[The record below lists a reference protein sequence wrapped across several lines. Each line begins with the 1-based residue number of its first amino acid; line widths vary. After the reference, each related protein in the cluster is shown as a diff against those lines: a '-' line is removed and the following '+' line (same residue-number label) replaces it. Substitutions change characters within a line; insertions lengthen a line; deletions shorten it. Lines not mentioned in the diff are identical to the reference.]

1 MGAYDTSLPHAVTS
15 EAIKHHAA
23 EVEEQL
29 THRLV
34 SKGQVLYASIVAFFA
49 WMFSVYDFILFGT
62 LLPLIAQ
69 EFGWSTSTSVA
80 IATYVSIGTFLV
92 SLTVGPIADY
102 FGRRNGLVVTVA
114 GAALSS
120 GLAAFTMSPVY
131 LVIVRALSGFGYSEQ
146 AVNTTY
152 LSEIFGARRR
162 GFIYSFVQGGWPIGV
177 LFASAV
183 ARLLLPLVGWRGVFL
198 VATFPAIVILLL
210 RLKLPESP
218 RYQKTQEVRDLVRQG
233 KVAEAEKAGAEYGV
247 DASQAG
253 HFTYWQL
260 FAPDVRKHTIFLGM
274 GFLLNWIGL
283 QIFLVLITTVFTQ
296 GKHLSFTNAL
306 VLLIVSNALAY
317 VGYVTHGYIGDRIG
331 RRETIIGAWLLA
343 AIFYTIMVFLAQGN
357 IAVLVTYS
365 IGLFFFIGAY
375 APLFTYMGESYP
387 TRMRAT
393 GASFIN
399 AMGPIGAIIGSAVFT
414 IVLQSGMNV
423 SLGTFLAGCIPVF
436 LSALALL
443 GARHVPPGQIV
454 EEIAI

>member
-1 MGAYDTSLPHAVTS
+1 MSAYDTSIPHVVTS
-15 EAIKHHAA
+15 EDIKHHAA

-34 SKGQVLYASIVAFFA
+34 SKGQVVYASIVAFFA

-69 EFGWSTSTSVA
+69 EFGWATSTSVA

-183 ARLLLPLVGWRGVFL
+183 AALLLPLVGWRGVFL
-198 VATFPAIVILLL
+198 VATFPAVVILLL
-210 RLKLPESP
+210 RLRLPESP

-233 KVAEAEKAGAEYGV
+233 KLAEAEKAGEEYGV

-253 HFTYWQL
+253 HFTYRQL
-260 FAPDVRKHTIFLGM
+260 FAPDVRKHTIFLGL
-274 GFLLNWIGL
+274 GFLLNWIGI

-317 VGYVTHGYIGDRIG
+317 VGYVTHGYIGDIIG
-331 RRETIIGAWLLA
+331 RRETIIGAWVLA